1 MSGTIQGKI
10 ISTQLGEFSKRQ
22 IVYGFIGIELPDKT
36 HVKVK
41 IDSYTW
47 YESLTVGDDVVLE
60 IEKLANTD
68 ILVARTVRLK
78 SSLEMEAEDRAP
90 VETSA

>member
-1 MSGTIQGKI
+1 MNTISGKI
-10 ISTQLGEFSKRQ
+10 ISADLGRFSSRE
-22 IVYGFIGIELPDKT
+22 IVYGYIGIELHDKS

-47 YESLTVGDDVVLE
+47 YETLLVGEEVVVE
-60 IEKLANTD
+60 VDKLANTE

-78 SSLEMEAEDRAP
+78 SSLEMEDSTP
-90 VETSA
+90 VETHS